1 MAEKSRILIIGG
13 TGYIGKFLVE
23 SSAKHGHPTFAL
35 VRDTVPSEPAKSALL
50 ESFKQHGVTL
60 IQGDLND
67 HEILVKVMKQVD
79 VVISAVGAQIAE
91 QVKIIEAIK
100 EAGNIKRFLPSEF
113 GVDVERALP
122 VEPMASMLKEKIK
135 IRRAI
140 QAEGIPY
147 TFVCSNGFAHYGLH
161 NLVQENATAPPR
173 DKIIILGDGN
183 AKFIFVDEHD
193 VADYTVRTVD
203 DPRTLGKLLHM
214 RPPANIIS
222 FNEIVA
228 LWESKIGKTLEK
240 IYVPEDVILKRIQDS
255 PFPKNLMLSIA
266 HGILVK
272 GEMTNFELC
281 TPTDVEATE
290 LYPDLKFTTVD
301 DILGKL
307 A

>member
-13 TGYIGKFLVE
+13 TGYIGKYLVE

-35 VRDTVPSEPAKSALL
+35 VRDTAPSEPAKSALI

-67 HEILVKVMKQVD
+67 HEILVKAIKQVD
-79 VVISAVGAQIAE
+79 
-91 QVKIIEAIK
+91 
-100 EAGNIKRFLPSEF
+100 RFLPSEF
-113 GVDVERALP
+113 GGDVERARP
-122 VEPMASMLKEKIK
+122 VEPMAK
-135 IRRAI
+135 
-140 QAEGIPY
+140 
-147 TFVCSNGFAHYGLH
+147 
-161 NLVQENATAPPR
+161 NATSPPR

-183 AKFIFVDEHD
+183 AKSIFVDEHD

-214 RPPANIIS
+214 RPPANIIA
-222 FNEIVA
+222 FDEIVA

-266 HGILVK
+266 HCVLVK
-272 GEMTNFELC
+272 GEMTNFELR

-290 LYPDLKFTTVD
+290 LYPDLKYTTVD